1 MLPMDGMISKRHT
14 SGFTLTELIITM
26 AIAAILLA
34 IGIPSFKYVTVSNRI
49 STEVNGLLGDMQFA
63 RSEAVKEGLP
73 VTVCASS
80 NATSA
85 NPTCSNGTAWQ
96 NGWIVFLDSNNNQT
110 VDPGEQVVRTQRQF
124 TSTDTFLPDN
134 GAFSSITFNREGYAT
149 TNAVVVVTLQLHDST
164 SATQWT
170 RCLAITPVG
179 MLTTQKA
186 GVGNCS

>member
-1 MLPMDGMISKRHT
+1 MDGMLSKGPT

-26 AIAAILLA
+26 GIAAILLA

-85 NPTCSNGTAWQ
+85 NPTCSGLAEWQ
-96 NGWIVFLDSNNNQT
+96 SGWIVFLDSNNNQT
-110 VDPGEQVVRTQRQF
+110 VDPGEQVVRTQGQF
-124 TSTDTFLPDN
+124 SSTDTFVPDN
-134 GAFSSITFNREGYAT
+134 GALSWITFNREGYAS
-149 TNAVVVVTLQLHDST
+149 TNTAVIVTLQLHDST
-164 SATQWT
+164 ATAAWT
-170 RCLAITPVG
+170 RCLAVTPVG

-186 GVGNCS
+186 GEGNCT

>member
-1 MLPMDGMISKRHT
+1 MDELISKRPAP
-14 SGFTLTELIITM
+14 GFTMTELIITM
-26 AIAAILLA
+26 GIVAILLA

-73 VTVCASS
+73 VTVCASN

-96 NGWIVFLDSNNNQT
+96 SGWIVFLDSNGNRV
-110 VDPGEQVVRTQRQF
+110 VDPGETVMRVQSQF
-124 TSTDTFLPDN
+124 SSTDTFVPDN
-134 GAFSSITFNREGYAT
+134 GLFSAITFNREGYAST
-149 TNAVVVVTLQLHDST
+149 GAVVVVTLQLHDST
-164 SATQWT
+164 NTVAWT

-179 MLTTQKA
+179 MLTTQKP
-186 GVGNCS
+186 GVGNCA